1 MPDNAP
7 KWTPG
12 PWIYAPTPGYQYVVE
27 IDKPAQV
34 LLVAAAVPPGREAE
48 IRANMQ
54 LAAAAPDLYTALEV
68 AFAMV
73 KGWHGLFAIAV
84 PAFHAQR
91 GFHGMEAWEAFCN
104 RNDGAKQIISALA
117 KARGEQTDGQ

>member
-12 PWIYAPTPGYQYVVE
+12 PWTYAPIPGYQYVVE

-34 LLVAAAVPPGREAE
+34 LLVAAAVHPGREAE

-54 LAAAAPDLYTALEV
+54 LAAAAPDLYAALDKYVEHFGDPLKV
-68 AFAMV
+68 ARA
-73 KGWHGLFAIAV
+73 
-84 PAFHAQR
+84 
-91 GFHGMEAWEAFCN
+91 
-104 RNDGAKQIISALA
+104 ALA
-117 KARGEQTDGQ
+117 KARGERTDGQ